1 MADRTGATDRTGVTR
16 RLGGVGLRLS
26 AAVGASLLMMGVITA
41 CSSGDDGASDAPPA
55 DGGTITRTQ
64 DPAFYDLDGTY
75 MNVLVQAETLC
86 LASGGTVNHRVTDF
100 SDEEMSQM
108 VPSLVTMM
116 MNEGIDSYNDQSAGF
131 SADNPGPTGYPTK
144 LEAAP
149 SGGDSD
155 ICGYRNAIP
164 TVVDE

>member
-1 MADRTGATDRTGVTR
+1 MTDRMTGAGRRAVRRTV
-16 RLGGVGLRLS
+16 GVGVRFGT
-26 AAVGASLLMMGVITA
+26 AVGTALLVVGVMTA
-41 CSSGDDGASDAPPA
+41 CSSDDDDGKNDTPPA
-55 DGGTITRTQ
+55 DGGTISRTQ
-64 DPAFYDLDGTY
+64 DPAFYDLDETY
-75 MNVLVQAETLC
+75 TNVLVQAETLC
-86 LASGGTVNHRVTDF
+86 VASGGTVNHRVTDVN
-100 SDEEMSQM
+100 DEEMSQM

-116 MNEGIDSYNDQSAGF
+116 LNEGITSYNDQSAGF